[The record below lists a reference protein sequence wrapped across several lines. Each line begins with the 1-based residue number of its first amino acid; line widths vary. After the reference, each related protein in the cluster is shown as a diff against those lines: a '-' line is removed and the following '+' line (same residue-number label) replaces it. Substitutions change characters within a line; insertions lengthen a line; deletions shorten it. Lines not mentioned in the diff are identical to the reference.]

1 MKRLAKVAMMV
12 ALVGFAF
19 NAHARAYDVLD
30 KVKMAQ
36 QECAHKAEMY
46 ELRFANGL
54 GYMELFFN
62 AACEYKAVIPL
73 LKEVGLDKQPKV
85 KKYMQNAERHYNEL
99 KEDLNGPDVEEGARA
114 LEMGELMG
122 FNIHNRIKNL

>member
-1 MKRLAKVAMMV
+1 MKRLVKAVMMAV
-12 ALVGFAF
+12 LVGFAF
-19 NAHARAYDVLD
+19 NANAYDVSD
-30 KVKMAQ
+30 KVKMAK

-46 ELRFANGL
+46 ELRFGDGL

-73 LKEVGLDKQPKV
+73 LKDAGLDKQPEV
-85 KKYMQNAERHYNEL
+85 KKHIQNAERHYKEIKDEL
-99 KEDLNGPDVEEGARA
+99 SEPGKEEGAKA

-122 FNIHNRIKNL
+122 YNINNRVKNL

>member
-1 MKRLAKVAMMV
+1 MKRLAKVAMMA

-19 NAHARAYDVLD
+19 NAHAYDVLD

-62 AACEYKAVIPL
+62 AACEYKAVTPL
-73 LKEVGLDKQPKV
+73 FKEAGLDKQPKV
-85 KKYMQNAERHYNEL
+85 KKYMQNAERRYNEL
-99 KEDLNGPDVEEGARA
+99 KEELNGPEMEEGARA

-122 FNIHNRIKNL
+122 YNIHNRVKNL

>member
-1 MKRLAKVAMMV
+1 MKRLAKVVMMA

-19 NAHARAYDVLD
+19 NAHAYDVLN

-46 ELRFANGL
+46 ELRFANSL
-54 GYMELFFN
+54 GYMEMFFN
-62 AACEYKAVIPL
+62 AGCEYKAVIPL
-73 LKEVGLDKQPKV
+73 FKKAGLDKKPEV
-85 KKYMQNAERHYNEL
+85 KKYIQNAERHYNEL
-99 KEDLNGPDVEEGARA
+99 KEGLNGPELEEGARA

-122 FNIHNRIKNL
+122 YNIHNRIKNL

>member
-1 MKRLAKVAMMV
+1 MKRLAKVVMMA

-19 NAHARAYDVLD
+19 NAHAYDVLD

-54 GYMELFFN
+54 GYMEMFFN

-73 LKEVGLDKQPKV
+73 FKKAGLDKQPEV

-99 KEDLNGPDVEEGARA
+99 KEELNGSKLEEGARA

-122 FNIHNRIKNL
+122 YNIHNRVKNL

>member
-1 MKRLAKVAMMV
+1 MKRLAKVVMMA

-19 NAHARAYDVLD
+19 NAHAYDVRD

-46 ELRFANGL
+46 ELRFGDGL
-54 GYMELFFN
+54 GYMEMFFN
-62 AACEYKAVIPL
+62 AACVYKAAIPL
-73 LKEVGLDKQPKV
+73 LKEAGADKIPEV
-85 KKYMQNAERHYNEL
+85 KKYIQNAEWHYNEI
-99 KEDLNGPDVEEGARA
+99 KEELNGPKMEEGARA

-122 FNIHNRIKNL
+122 FNIHNRVKNL